1 MHWAITNLKFWKMK
15 FLGRVIIAAILLFPT
30 ALCAQKYEKGLA
42 DKTIVLIGNE
52 AIFLSQLENEIQVQ
66 AAQGVGVDRN
76 TRCQVLEDMMISKLF
91 LNQARLDSLVV
102 NLDNVEVDLQQ
113 RISSV
118 MTQLGGEKAMEE
130 YFKKPVYKLKE
141 EWRGMLTDQNLIQQM
156 QQNVMQGTGSA
167 TPSEVLAF
175 YKNSDESELPIVSTQ
190 YKISQIVL
198 YPDQNSAKIAIKE
211 KLLGLR
217 DRIIKGE
224 RFASLA
230 TLYSEDPGSAMRGG
244 ELGMASKN
252 IYWPQFGD
260 AAMALKDGQISQIV
274 ETPDGFHLI
283 QMIEKDGEMFNS
295 RHILMKP
302 KYTSEDR
309 IKAYGKLDS
318 LKRKILA
325 DSISFEL
332 AARVYSQDPKSA
344 VSGGLMADENTG
356 SLLFEKDLL
365 KPADY
370 SMIKDMKEGDISEPF
385 ESLDN
390 EGRSGNTIY
399 KILRLEKVIPSHVA
413 NIEDDFIIIQNI
425 ANSQRQQDAISA
437 FIKEKQEI
445 TYIKLDD
452 LFKQCNFE
460 REGWIK

>member
-1 MHWAITNLKFWKMK
+1 MK
-15 FLGRVIIAAILLFPT
+15 FLSRIIIAIVLLAPT
-30 ALCAQKYEKGLA
+30 TLSAQRYENGLA
-42 DKTIVLIGNE
+42 DKTIALIGNE
-52 AIFLSQLENEIQVQ
+52 AIFLSQLESEIQVMS
-66 AAQGVGVDRN
+66 AQGIGTDRN
-76 TRCQVLEDMMISKLF
+76 SRCQTLEAMMVSKLF

-102 NLDNVEVDLQQ
+102 NMDNVEMDLQQ
-113 RISSV
+113 RVSSI
-118 MTQLGGEKAMEE
+118 MTQLGGEKAAEE
-130 YFKKPVYKLKE
+130 YFKKPMYKLKD
-141 EWRGMLTDQNLIQQM
+141 EWRIMLNEQNLIQQM
-156 QQNVMQGTGSA
+156 QQNVMQAAGSA
-167 TPSEVLAF
+167 TPAEVLAF
-175 YKNSDESELPIVSTQ
+175 YKSSDESDLPIVSTQ

-198 YPDQNSAKIAIKE
+198 YPDQEKAKIAVKE

-217 DRIIKGE
+217 ERIIKGE

-260 AAMALKDGQISQIV
+260 AAMALKNGQISQIV

-302 KYTSEDR
+302 KYTADDR
-309 IKAYGKLDS
+309 VKAFNKLDS
-318 LKRKILA
+318 LKRQIAA

-332 AARVYSQDPKSA
+332 AARIYSEDPKSS

-356 SLLFEKDLL
+356 SILFEKDLL

-370 SMIKDMKEGDISEPF
+370 TMIKDMKEGEISQPF

-399 KILRLEKVIPSHVA
+399 KILRLEKIIPSHVA
-413 NIEDDFIIIQNI
+413 NINDDFYIMQNI
-425 ANSQRQQDAISA
+425 ANNKRQQDAISE